1 GILSLYYGHD
11 ASGALYVASEMK
23 ALVDVCERI
32 EILPPG
38 HYLSSASPEPVRY
51 YERDW
56 QSFEGV
62 RGWSSEVAAL
72 REALEESVESHMM
85 SDVSFGLLL
94 SGGLDSSLVSSIAV
108 RKYVQAGGRASD
120 LCSFS

>member
-1 GILSLYYGHD
+1 CLQRLRGMFAFAILDQRTGTYLIGRDHMGILSLYYGHD

-72 REALEESVESHMM
+72 REALEESVESHM
-85 SDVSFGLLL
+85 
-94 SGGLDSSLVSSIAV
+94 
-108 RKYVQAGGRASD
+108 
-120 LCSFS
+120 